1 MARHTNV
8 ALFVP
13 HAGCPHR
20 CSFCDQRA
28 ISGQSEPLEPS
39 AVAEACRTAVKTM
52 PTGAAQAEI
61 AFFGGSFTAIDRSYM
76 RRLLEAAAP
85 FVADGSFG
93 GIRVSTRPDA
103 VDEPVLA
110 ILRSYGVTAVELGAQ
125 SMDDAV
131 LRLNRRGHT
140 AADTRRA
147 AGLIRQA
154 GFSLGLQMMTG
165 LPGDT
170 DEKAYRTARELAAL
184 HPDTVRIYPTVVM
197 RDTPLERWYREGRYT
212 PSALEDAV
220 ELCARLLYFFE
231 AERHIPVI
239 RLGLHAGEEMQ
250 QGRVAGPWHPA
261 FRELCEGRLY
271 RRAALPLLDKL
282 PKGEPVTFLVH
293 PAAISK
299 AVGHKRENI
308 RLWEQQG
315 YHVRIR
321 GKDGVLPWQIEME
334 EQTKDVNR

>member
-1 MARHTNV
+1 MIHLHKSLKHLYGQRSACTN
-8 ALFVP
+8 
-13 HAGCPHR
+13 
-20 CSFCDQRA
+20 
-28 ISGQSEPLEPS
+28 
-39 AVAEACRTAVKTM
+39 
-52 PTGAAQAEI
+52 
-61 AFFGGSFTAIDRSYM
+61 
-76 RRLLEAAAP
+76 RLKGELHAAALQT
-85 FVADGSFG
+85 AE
-93 GIRVSTRPDA
+93 
-103 VDEPVLA
+103 EPGLA
-110 ILRSYGVTAVELGAQ
+110 LQ
-125 SMDDAV
+125 
-131 LRLNRRGHT
+131 
-140 AADTRRA
+140 AA
-147 AGLIRQA
+147 
-154 GFSLGLQMMTG
+154 
-165 LPGDT
+165 
-170 DEKAYRTARELAAL
+170 ARELAAL

-212 PSALEDAV
+212 PPALEDAV

-271 RRAALPLLDKL
+271 RRAALPLLAKL
-282 PKGEPVTFLVH
+282 PQGEPVTFLVH